1 MRRQKAKGK
10 RQKAKMATT
19 VAATSLFCQWHAP
32 HSQSLRSKPNSLLPF
47 AFCPLPF
54 AFLGVPQ

>member
-1 MRRQKAKGK
+1 MPRQKAKGK
-10 RQKAKMATT
+10 GQKAKMATN
-19 VAATSLFCQWHAP
+19 VDATSLYCPPAP

-54 AFLGVPQ
+54 AIGFSV